1 MIETLKSLKMKNPF
15 KDEEHQLRN
24 KLLRVFEDGIVARMR
39 SKEIK
44 KELDNEKTTDAL
56 KILNIYR
63 KHISEKF
70 LDESIKETAI
80 YGGKREIIPI

>member
-1 MIETLKSLKMKNPF
+1 M
-15 KDEEHQLRN
+15 
-24 KLLRVFEDGIVARMR
+24 ARMR

-56 KILNIYR
+56 KIINIYR

-70 LDESIKETAI
+70 LDESIKETTI
-80 YGGKREIIPI
+80 YGGKREIILSEYLLKK